1 MGMTT
6 TSQSKPS
13 AAFYIQSVISFVV
26 ALTALIIGVVSLQV
40 DIWVRGFL
48 SVGVLD
54 LVTSTFT
61 LAKVIRDQQ
70 EASTALSRIDQVR
83 LEKMLAEHDPYRA
96 VG

>member
-1 MGMTT
+1 MTV

-26 ALTALIIGVVSLQV
+26 ALTALIIGVISLQV

-48 SVGVLD
+48 SVGVLY

-70 EASTALSRIDQVR
+70 EASTALSRIDQAR

>member
-1 MGMTT
+1 MTV
-6 TSQSKPS
+6 TSQNKPS

-26 ALTALIIGVVSLQV
+26 ALSALILGVVSLQA

-48 SVGVLD
+48 SVGVLY

-70 EASTALSRIDQVR
+70 EASSALSRIDQAR
-83 LEKMLAEHDPYRA
+83 LEKMLAEHDPYRT

>member
-1 MGMTT
+1 MGMTV

-13 AAFYIQSVISFVV
+13 AAFYIQSVVSFAV
-26 ALTALIIGVVSLQV
+26 ALSALILGVAYLQV
-40 DIWVRGFL
+40 DVWVRGFL
-48 SVGVLD
+48 SVGILY

-70 EASTALSRIDQVR
+70 EASSALSRIDQAR
-83 LEKMLAEHDPYRA
+83 LEKMLAEHDPYRN